1 MASIL
6 FEKATTIVEYS
17 VDDSD
22 PLTNDGTYLIV
33 EGAIMHSHPA
43 SEYTIYKD
51 VTLPSGYANEKY
63 KYDGT
68 TFTLNSD
75 YVANT
80 AFEKFDTD
88 GRPIGVFDID
98 EDGKEIE
105 LFLFNS

>member
-6 FEKATTIVEYS
+6 VETATTIVEYS

-22 PLTNDGTYLIV
+22 PLINDGTYLIV
-33 EGAIMHSHPA
+33 EGAIMHTHPA
-43 SEYTIYKD
+43 SEYTIYKN
-51 VTLPSGYANEKY
+51 VTLPSEYAHEKY
-63 KYDGT
+63 KYDGA

-80 AFEKFDTD
+80 TFEKFDTD
-88 GRPIGVFDID
+88 GRPIGIFDID